1 LATAGITGI
10 LDSFKIFKNAAH
22 TGTILVYFTEV
33 GFIHFSTHPAAE
45 LVCQCVS
52 LDEVFNK
59 GKVSE
64 TEEKLAAAQTDKQRI
79 AIVEQFLLS
88 QLRDIQ
94 SDKFIVEA
102 VKLIYVSG
110 GTIKIRELARKLFIS
125 QSPLE
130 KRFKKLVGTTP
141 KKFASIVHFNAAL
154 NNLSKAKLL
163 TDICYEYNFFDQ
175 AHFIKDF
182 KQYTGDTSEN
192 FKRFL

>member
-1 LATAGITGI
+1 
-10 LDSFKIFKNAAH
+10 
-22 TGTILVYFTEV
+22 
-33 GFIHFSTHPAAE
+33 
-45 LVCQCVS
+45 
-52 LDEVFNK
+52 
-59 GKVSE
+59 
-64 TEEKLAAAQTDKQRI
+64 
-79 AIVEQFLLS
+79 
-88 QLRDIQ
+88 
-94 SDKFIVEA
+94 
-102 VKLIYVSG
+102 VSG